1 MSRGDGSSGL
11 TRKDRA
17 ALAAGGAALRS
28 IAHTWRY
35 EVRNAAALESLRDQ
49 RRPFIF
55 SLWHGQLL
63 PLLWHHRDQRIAVL
77 ISEHRDGELVARL
90 AQSLGYRLIRGSS
103 TRGGERALLSLVREL
118 QDGNEVAVT
127 PDGPKGPAF
136 KYAPG
141 ALVAAQRSSAPILP
155 IAAHASSAWRL
166 GSWDGFLIPK
176 PFAKVT
182 VVYGAPTEVVAD
194 SARAA
199 AEDTERFERLMM
211 ATTREAGGLT

>member
-1 MSRGDGSSGL
+1 MSRSSGSSDL

-17 ALAAGGAALRS
+17 ALLAGGVVLRNL
-28 IAHTWRY
+28 ARTWRY
-35 EVRNAAALESLRDQ
+35 DVKNAAALESLRDQ

-63 PLLWHHRDQRIAVL
+63 PLLWHHRNQRIAVL

-90 AQSLGYRLIRGSS
+90 ATSLGYRLIRGSS

-118 QDGNEVAVT
+118 EDGNEVAVT

-141 ALVAAQRSSAPILP
+141 ALIAAQRSKAPILP

-166 GSWDGFLIPK
+166 RSWDGFLIPK
-176 PFAKVT
+176 PFAKIT
-182 VVYGAPTEVVAD
+182 VAYGAPAEVAAE

-199 AEDTERFERLMM
+199 AEETERFERIMM
-211 ATTREAGGLT
+211 ATTRSAGGLA

>member
-1 MSRGDGSSGL
+1 MSESDKGSEL
-11 TRKDRA
+11 TLKDRT
-17 ALAAGGAALRS
+17 ALAAGGAVLRS
-28 IAHTWRY
+28 IARTWRY
-35 EVRNAAALESLRDQ
+35 EVKNAAALESLRDQ

-90 AQSLGYRLIRGSS
+90 ARSLGYRLIRGSS
-103 TRGGERALLSLVREL
+103 TRGGERALLGLVREL
-118 QDGNEVAVT
+118 EDGNEVAVT

-141 ALVAAQRSSAPILP
+141 ALIAAQRSGAAILP
-155 IAAHASSAWRL
+155 IAAHASRAWRL
-166 GSWDGFLIPK
+166 GSWDRFIIPK

-182 VVYGAPTEVVAD
+182 VAYGPPAEV
-194 SARAA
+194 SAATTRAA
-199 AEDTERFERLMM
+199 LEETDRFESLMM
-211 ATTREAGGLT
+211 ATTKASGG

>member
-1 MSRGDGSSGL
+1 VSAAASSAEL

-17 ALAAGGAALRS
+17 ALLAGGAVLRS
-28 IAHTWRY
+28 VAHTWRY
-35 EVRNAAALESLRDQ
+35 EVKNATALESLREQ

-63 PLLWHHRDQRIAVL
+63 PLLWHHRDQGVAVL

-90 AQSLGYRLIRGSS
+90 ARSLGYRLIRGSS

-118 QDGNEVAVT
+118 EDGQEVAVT
-127 PDGPKGPAF
+127 PDGPRGPAF
-136 KYAPG
+136 TFAPG
-141 ALVAAQRSSAPILP
+141 ALVAAHRSGAAILP

-166 GSWDGFLIPK
+166 GSWDRFLIPK

-182 VVYGAPTEVVAD
+182 IAYGNPAGVAAPDAR
-194 SARAA
+194 SAAGQTA
-199 AEDTERFERLMM
+199 KFEQMMM
-211 ATTREAGGLT
+211 AATESAGG

>member
-1 MSRGDGSSGL
+1 MTGEAKSSELSRRDRIGL
-11 TRKDRA
+11 T
-17 ALAAGGAALRS
+17 LGGGVLRS
-28 IAHTWRY
+28 IAHTWRF

-63 PLLWHHRDQRIAVL
+63 PLLWHHRGQQIAVL

-90 AQSLGYRLIRGSS
+90 AKSLGYRLIRGSS

-118 QDGNEVAVT
+118 KEGQEVAVT
-127 PDGPKGPAF
+127 PDGPRGPAL

-141 ALVAAQRSSAPILP
+141 ALIAAQRSAAPILP

-166 GSWDGFLIPK
+166 RSWDRFLIPK
-176 PFAKVT
+176 PFARVT
-182 VVYGAPTEVVAD
+182 VAYGNPVEVVAPD
-194 SARAA
+194 PRAA
-199 AEDTERFERLMM
+199 AEHAEKLEIVMLE
-211 ATTREAGGLT
+211 TTRAAGG